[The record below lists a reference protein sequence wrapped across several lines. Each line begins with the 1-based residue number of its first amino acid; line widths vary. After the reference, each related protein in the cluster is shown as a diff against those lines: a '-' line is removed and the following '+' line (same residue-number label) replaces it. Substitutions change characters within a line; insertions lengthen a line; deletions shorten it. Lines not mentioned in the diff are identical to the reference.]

1 MSNTTTI
8 ISNPIL
14 FNKQIPVSQI
24 DVYNFKEAINDKSV
38 KCLIN
43 GARVNSPFSKSVSVD
58 VSFKILDNL
67 QVFNPGTSI
76 TGKTL
81 KYEDAKPLEDR
92 VNVKGK
98 NITINFNVTKN
109 EERGVFEVNNT
120 HELYSILSKVL
131 KDKDIMDSDED
142 GSMRIYYTKFN
153 KLIKN
158 GVVHLTSKEVLNTRR
173 YSTLEVTAIPGD
185 NQ

>member
-8 ISNPIL
+8 ITNPIL
-14 FNKQIPVSQI
+14 FDKQIPVSQI
-24 DVYNFKEAINDKSV
+24 DIFYFKEAIQDRRV
-38 KCLIN
+38 RCLIN
-43 GARVNSPFSKSVSVD
+43 GARVNSPFTKSVSVD

-81 KYEDAKPLEDR
+81 KFEEAKPIEDR

-98 NITINFNVTKN
+98 NITLNFNVTKN

-120 HELYSILSKVL
+120 HELYSIITYVL
-131 KDKDIMDSDED
+131 KDKNLMDSAED
-142 GSMRIYYTKFN
+142 GSMRIYYTKIN
-153 KLIKN
+153 SLIM
-158 GVVHLTSKEVLNTRR
+158 GGEVYLTSKEVLNTRR
-173 YSTLEVTAIPGD
+173 FSTLEVTAIPGG

>member
-8 ISNPIL
+8 ITNPIL
-14 FNKQIPVSQI
+14 FDKQIPVSQI
-24 DVYNFKEAINDKSV
+24 DVFYFKEAIKDTRV

-43 GARVNSPFSKSVSVD
+43 GARVNSPYTKSVNVD
-58 VSFKILDNL
+58 VSFKILDDL
-67 QVFNPGTSI
+67 KVFNPGTSI

-81 KYEDAKPLEDR
+81 KFEDAKPLEDK

-98 NITINFNVTKN
+98 YITLNFNVTKK

-120 HELYSILSKVL
+120 HEFYSIISNVL
-131 KDKDIMDSDED
+131 KDKDMMDSKEQ
-142 GSMRIYYTKFN
+142 GSMRIYYTKLN
-153 KLIKN
+153 SLIKN
-158 GVVHLTSKEVLNTRR
+158 GVVYLTAKEVLNTRR
-173 YSTLEVTAIPGD
+173 FSTLEVTAIPGG